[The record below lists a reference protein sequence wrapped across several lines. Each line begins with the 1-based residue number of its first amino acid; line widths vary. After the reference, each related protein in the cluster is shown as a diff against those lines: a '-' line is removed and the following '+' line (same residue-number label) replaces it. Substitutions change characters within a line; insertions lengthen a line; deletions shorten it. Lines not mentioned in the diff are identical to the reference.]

1 MRPLPVSNTQ
11 VFTLAERAFFTITSS
26 FLNHLN
32 SSFVVFFLTPA
43 CIEWAATVCQV
54 PIRFLKE
61 SRLAPGAPSLV
72 WVSS

>member
-32 SSFVVFFLTPA
+32 SSFVVFFFNSGVYRVGGYSLSGA
-43 CIEWAATVCQV
+43 YQV
-54 PIRFLKE
+54 
-61 SRLAPGAPSLV
+61 S
-72 WVSS
+72 